1 MAANHSTPFPRCRT
15 FPVARGFAGF
25 ASLWLALL
33 ALVLPARGALQFDAF
48 LGYDGFVPEAS
59 WFPIVCEVYNDGPA
73 FEGVIEVSSGGLGP
87 GGMVREV
94 RVELPTGT
102 RKLITV
108 PAFNGA
114 TYVTDW
120 HVRLRDASG
129 RLREDRSGQRPR
141 GVVRRHSV
149 ILGAISRVAAW
160 APPLRPPL
168 NKQAD
173 LQPGVARF
181 QPAVFPD
188 NALVLEGLSALY
200 LNSERAAD
208 LRAGQ
213 AAAVRT
219 WVAAGGHLILGVEQV
234 GDVNSLR
241 WLRDWLGVELT
252 GMATVDPGSALEDW
266 LRSPVKAAPGSGA
279 LPKTPTAADKKL
291 LSEKVTVETPFADVD
306 DNASLRGNLL
316 NVAVGRWGDGVPVV
330 RGGGQPLLVEF
341 ARGLGRV
348 TVVTFSPEREP
359 ARSWKHLPTFW
370 ARLAGV
376 PPSLYVSSQNYY
388 PGGWGMDGIF
398 GAMIDSRQVRKL
410 PVFWLLLM
418 LVGYLAIIGPLDQ
431 YWLRK
436 LNRPMLTW
444 ITFPCYV
451 ALFSGLIYL
460 VGYKL
465 RAGETEWNE
474 LHVVDVI
481 GPEEGGTLRGR
492 TFGSIYSPVN
502 ARYAFAAEQPD
513 SVKTFRS
520 EFAGSWAAD
529 AGGLDRGRIAQT
541 EGAFR
546 AEVFVP
552 VWTSQLFVSDWLT
565 TGAVPLSASIQR
577 RGGAWA
583 VTLENRLSQPLGPV
597 CLVAQG
603 RYFELGEVPAGAVRE
618 FTASAA
624 TNSLPLGEFV
634 ARQADRFQTAVQ
646 QRRQAFGAM
655 EGGRLHDLPKAS
667 MAASFLGLYEG
678 QQSHLSFVQPPTFDL
693 SAHSEG
699 RQAILLAWAPG
710 QAARPPLNRFEP
722 RRGAVHTLWRLPLP
736 LPVP

>member
-1 MAANHSTPFPRCRT
+1 MAARHITSFRPRRN
-15 FPVARGFAGF
+15 FPVSFWPRRGA
-25 ASLWLALL
+25 ALWAVLL
-33 ALVLPARGALQFDAF
+33 ALIVPARGALQFDVF

-59 WFPIVCEVYNDGPA
+59 WFPIVCEVYNDGPP
-73 FEGVIEVSSGGLGP
+73 FEGVIEVTSGGLGQ
-87 GGMVREV
+87 GGMLRQV

-108 PAFNGA
+108 PVFNGA
-114 TYVTDW
+114 AYATDW
-120 HVRLRDASG
+120 HVRLRDATG

-160 APPLRPPL
+160 APPIRPPL

-173 LQPGVARF
+173 LQPAVARF

-213 AAAVRT
+213 AEALRT
-219 WVAAGGHLILGVEQV
+219 WVGTGGHLILGLEQV
-234 GDVNSLR
+234 GDVNSVR

-252 GMATVDPGSALEDW
+252 GMTVVDPGSALEDW
-266 LRSPVKAAPGSGA
+266 LRSRVKAAPGTA
-279 LPKTPTAADKKL
+279 LLPSTPTAADKKL
-291 LSEKVTVETPFADVD
+291 LSDKVSVETPFADMD
-306 DNASLRGNLL
+306 DSGSLRGSLL

-330 RGGGQPLLVEF
+330 RAGGQPLLVEF

-359 ARSWKHLPTFW
+359 AKSWKHLPTFW
-370 ARLAGV
+370 ARLAEV
-376 PPSLYVSSQNYY
+376 PPSLYVSSQSHY

-410 PVFWLLLM
+410 PIFWLLLM
-418 LVGYLAIIGPLDQ
+418 LVGYLAIIGPVDQ

-436 LNRPMLTW
+436 INRPMLTW

-451 ALFSGLIYL
+451 ALFSALIYL

-465 RAGETEWNE
+465 RAGETEWTE
-474 LHVVDVI
+474 LHVVDVL
-481 GPEEGGTLRGR
+481 GDGDATTLRGR

-502 ARYAFAAEQPD
+502 ARYEFAAAQPN
-513 SVKTFRS
+513 SVKTFRG

-529 AGGLDRGRIAQT
+529 AGTVERGRILQT
-541 EGAFR
+541 EGSFTAD
-546 AEVFVP
+546 VFVP

-565 TGAVPLSASIQR
+565 AAPAPLSASVHR
-577 RGGAWA
+577 SGGVWLIK
-583 VTLENRLSQPLGPV
+583 VENRLNQPVGPV
-597 CLVAQG
+597 CLVAGG
-603 RYFELGEVPAGAVRE
+603 RYFELGEVPAGAARE

-634 ARQADRFQTAVQ
+634 ARQADRFQVAVQ

-655 EGGRLHDLPKAS
+655 EGGRLDDLPKAS
-667 MAASFLGLYEG
+667 MAASFLGLYESK
-678 QQSHLSFVQPPTFDL
+678 QSHLSFVRPPTFDL
-693 SAHSEG
+693 SAHTEG
-699 RQAILLAWAPG
+699 NQALLLAWAPG
-710 QAARPPLNRFEP
+710 HAARPPLNRFEP
-722 RRGAVHTLWRLPLP
+722 RRHAEHTLWRLPIP
-736 LPVP
+736 LHNP